1 MAQEKEEN
9 LLNFSRFFNFQFFA
23 SFQSHFTAASL
34 HPTRLVA
41 ANKKKSSS
49 ASSLCCHFPQ
59 VKRRKKARCFFSLH
73 PFCRWLMCARLSFLF
88 HFSFT
93 SIQFAEEEEQWRD
106 EKMMGEEERKKER
119 KKYEKKMKIVLEDF
133 SLLFCI
139 SN

>member
-1 MAQEKEEN
+1 MRSGDLVCTTRCEVDDDDCEIWFGGKRRWHKKKEEN

-59 VKRRKKARCFFSLH
+59 VKREKKSEMFFLPSPILPLAYVCATLFSL
-73 PFCRWLMCARLSFLF
+73 PFLIHINSVRRRRGAMAR
-88 HFSFT
+88 
-93 SIQFAEEEEQWRD
+93 
-106 EKMMGEEERKKER
+106 
-119 KKYEKKMKIVLEDF
+119 
-133 SLLFCI
+133 
-139 SN
+139 